1 MSGSVATATG
11 PRLRQ
16 VHGTWQSTGFIMF
29 GSPSFGF
36 LLLSLIRAL
45 LGHDEPDS
53 YSRAK
58 SLEFGDRLR
67 G

>member
-1 MSGSVATATG
+1 
-11 PRLRQ
+11 
-16 VHGTWQSTGFIMF
+16 MF

-67 G
+67 D